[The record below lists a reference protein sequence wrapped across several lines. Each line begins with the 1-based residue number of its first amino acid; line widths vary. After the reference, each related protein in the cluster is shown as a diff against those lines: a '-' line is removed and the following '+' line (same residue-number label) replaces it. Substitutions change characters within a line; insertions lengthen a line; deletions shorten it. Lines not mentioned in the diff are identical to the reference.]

1 MEKENQAPGKPIEET
16 TPLGSFSKKP
26 TPEELNQF
34 AFEIEKRL
42 VEQRQRL
49 HELSEDIKRA
59 YGNLET
65 IDEGYHD
72 ALEETKA
79 IANESASRVAEME
92 QEAEAI
98 VRSLEPLTQRL
109 VKMKETQKWHWICL
123 SIALIVGFGAL
134 IVAILALIH
143 PW

>member
-1 MEKENQAPGKPIEET
+1 MENENQVPDKPIEQT

-26 TPEELNQF
+26 TSEELNLF

-42 VEQRQRL
+42 VDQRQRL

-59 YGNLET
+59 YENLET

-79 IANESASRVAEME
+79 IASESASRVAEME
-92 QEAEAI
+92 EEAEAI
-98 VRSLEPLTQRL
+98 VTSLEPLTKRL
-109 VKMKETQKWHWICL
+109 IKMRETQKWHWICI
-123 SIALIVGFGAL
+123 SVALIVGFVAL